1 MPDIDWKDN
10 LIELWNCL
18 IVIKLDKVV
27 IHFSHPFFRYI
38 FREFNYTSLIL
49 RIYNTKCILNL
60 LKLISNKSEKK
71 FITTYKYMF
80 HTKIILFV
88 IFFPVPLRFICVS
101 CHYIKIIL
109 LKSTEGNFLHNLI
122 LVMVIVELS
131 PVAKLPVSETNDW
144 VIPVK

>member
-71 FITTYKYMF
+71 GYNNIQVHVSYKNY
-80 HTKIILFV
+80 TICD
-88 IFFPVPLRFICVS
+88 FFPVPLRFICVS

-109 LKSTEGNFLHNLI
+109 LKSTEGNFLHSLI